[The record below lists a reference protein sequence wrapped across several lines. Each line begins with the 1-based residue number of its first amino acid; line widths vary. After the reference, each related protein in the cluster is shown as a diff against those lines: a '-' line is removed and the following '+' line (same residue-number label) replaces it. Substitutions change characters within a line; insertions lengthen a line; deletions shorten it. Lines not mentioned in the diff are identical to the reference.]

1 MTLSGKDV
9 KNHADYAESRILEI
23 LTLEIP
29 IQHLDLL
36 QVRIRVWLSTNVL
49 FSLIIFIVLYLLHI
63 FFRLK
68 GCVDKV
74 SGCADLLSQN
84 DRLCELSVFQESC
97 KKLCGLCGES
107 SQLKDTG

>member
-9 KNHADYAESRILEI
+9 KNHADYAAIKILEI
-23 LTLEIP
+23 RTQETQ

-36 QVRIRVWLSTNVL
+36 QVRIGVWMSTKVLNSLSC
-49 FSLIIFIVLYLLHI
+49 IFVIAYI
-63 FFRLK
+63 FRFK

-107 SQLKDTG
+107 SQSTDIG